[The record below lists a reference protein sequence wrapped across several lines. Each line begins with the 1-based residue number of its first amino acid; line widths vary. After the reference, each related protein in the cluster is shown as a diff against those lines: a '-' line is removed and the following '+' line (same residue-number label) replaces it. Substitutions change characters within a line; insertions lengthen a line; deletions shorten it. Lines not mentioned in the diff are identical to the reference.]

1 MVGVEVEQA
10 MDLLLQEAAAIQT
23 VEMVSLLDAL
33 QRVCAEDI
41 LAPMDNPPFD
51 RSPLDGYTFQAA
63 DTDKILQGQAATF
76 KIIGEV
82 CAGQTFSGKVE
93 SGQAVNIMTG
103 GKMPAG
109 CDCVVRQENVTVEN
123 GILSVSTHMSRH
135 ENYCFKGED
144 IKKNSCLIKK
154 GTVLCAAHLGTLA
167 SMGYAQIKVYKKMK
181 VALCSTGDELVDVG
195 GTLPEGK
202 IYNSNLYIL
211 SARLRELGLEPLI
224 LGIADD
230 DEAAVAALIEE
241 HSKAVDLFLTTG
253 GVSVGKKDIMHAVI
267 QKLQARR
274 LFWRVSMKPGTPI
287 LSYVHNDTLCIALSG
302 NPFAALATF
311 ELLVRPVLA
320 KISRNSNMQ
329 YKRQKAVL
337 QDDFI
342 KESQGRR
349 FIRAHYK
356 DGEVRLPAK
365 NHSSGSLFSA
375 VGCNA
380 MIDIPGGTPYL
391 KTGMPVDV
399 IIL

>member
-10 MDLLLQEAAAIQT
+10 LDLLLQEATAIQT

-63 DTDKILQGQAATF
+63 DTDKILLGQVATF

-123 GILSVSTHMSRH
+123 GILSVPNHMSRH

-154 GTVLCAAHLGTLA
+154 GTVLCAAHIGTLA

-195 GTLPEGK
+195 GTLLEGK
-202 IYNSNLYIL
+202 IYNSNP
-211 SARLRELGLEPLI
+211 ELFM
-224 LGIADD
+224 
-230 DEAAVAALIEE
+230 AV
-241 HSKAVDLFLTTG
+241 
-253 GVSVGKKDIMHAVI
+253 
-267 QKLQARR
+267 
-274 LFWRVSMKPGTPI
+274 
-287 LSYVHNDTLCIALSG
+287 
-302 NPFAALATF
+302 
-311 ELLVRPVLA
+311 
-320 KISRNSNMQ
+320 
-329 YKRQKAVL
+329 
-337 QDDFI
+337 
-342 KESQGRR
+342 
-349 FIRAHYK
+349 
-356 DGEVRLPAK
+356 
-365 NHSSGSLFSA
+365 
-375 VGCNA
+375 
-380 MIDIPGGTPYL
+380 
-391 KTGMPVDV
+391 
-399 IIL
+399 